1 MEISAQLPAE
11 ISAVLADAR
20 DRVVG
25 EALATLNE
33 RDQAGGLASS
43 PAERRQ
49 DMEHLFE
56 LIQRCVH
63 EGHCEPIIGPSQQMA
78 ADHFAAGI
86 EIAEVQTAFTV
97 LEDVLWRHLADA
109 VSGDQRLDTLRL
121 VNVILGAGRDALAR
135 TYVSLASHPGDPL
148 QGQLVPPGPGPA
160 PGVTETGG
168 TSETRTGGNAG
179 NGGSGGSA
187 RRAEDERGAAGR
199 GAASDEHSV
208 VHTAIHGQ
216 VGVITLDDRH
226 KRNAIG
232 ARMANS
238 IVAAL
243 GSMQARKVRTV
254 VIRAAAGMSVWSAGH
269 DIDELPRGRRDP
281 LGYDDPLEGL
291 LRAIRTFPAPVVAM
305 VHGTVWGGA
314 LDLVLSCD
322 LVTADETASFAITPA
337 NLGLP
342 YNTTGLLHFVG
353 RLPINLIKEMFF
365 TAAPLNAREAKELMV
380 VNHLVPTAELEAA
393 TFGLA
398 ETMAA
403 KSPMAMAVIKE
414 QLRVLTDYQP
424 IAAQVYERLQGLRRQ
439 AYDSSDY
446 LEGLKAFTEKRKP
459 VFRGT

>member
-1 MEISAQLPAE
+1 MEISAQVPAG

-25 EALATLNE
+25 EALAALNE
-33 RDQAGGLASS
+33 RDQAGRLASS
-43 PAERRQ
+43 PAERRR

-63 EGHCEPIIGPSQQMA
+63 EGHCEPIIGPSQRMA
-78 ADHFAAGI
+78 ADHFADGI
-86 EIAEVQTAFTV
+86 EIAEIQVAFTV
-97 LEDVLWRHLADA
+97 LENVLWRHLADA
-109 VSGDQRLDTLRL
+109 LSGDDQRLETLRL
-121 VNVILGAGRDALAR
+121 ISVILGAGRDALAR
-135 TYVSLASHPGDPL
+135 IYVSLASHAGPL
-148 QGQLVPPGPGPA
+148 QGQPLPGLAPPPGGA
-160 PGVTETGG
+160 ETGG
-168 TSETRTGGNAG
+168 TSETGTGGNAG
-179 NGGSGGSA
+179 DGGSGASA
-187 RRAEDERGAAGR
+187 RHPEDGRGAAGA
-199 GAASDEHSV
+199 GVVSDEHSV
-208 VHTAIHGQ
+208 IGTAIHGQ

-232 ARMANS
+232 ARLANS

-243 GSMQARKVRTV
+243 GSMRARKVRTV
-254 VIRAAAGMSVWSAGH
+254 VIRAAPGMSVWSAGH
-269 DIDELPRGRRDP
+269 NIDELPRGRRDP

-365 TAAPLNAREAKELMV
+365 TAAPLNAREAKEWMV
-380 VNHLVPTAELEAA
+380 INHLEPAAELEAV
-393 TFGLA
+393 TFELA

-446 LEGLKAFTEKRKP
+446 LEGLKAFAEKRKP